1 MNNECY
7 GWSCQARHNSL
18 NVEKQALL
26 LVSSQPLEGDKTSH
40 THFTSPSPP
49 WLYAIASKVTLCHLV
64 LTVTRQRVLLF
75 SPLERDRHLSWT
87 DRRMDGDRERE
98 RENVCVEHSILPL
111 EIPPCP
117 LLANVLFF
125 LNTCRRQGWSKL
137 NTTET
142 KDSRMVGNFYFSI
155 AAHGVYKEI
164 VLLLE
169 CIPFY

>member
-7 GWSCQARHNSL
+7 GWSCQVRHNSL

-64 LTVTRQRVLLF
+64 LIVTRQRVLLF

-98 RENVCVEHSILPL
+98 RKCVCWAFHITSRD
-111 EIPPCP
+111 PPP

-125 LNTCRRQGWSKL
+125 LNTCLRQGWSKL

-164 VLLLE
+164 VLPLE